1 VENNARSVNVMTNTF
16 IPELL
21 LLEDSSSP
29 GADVVVVAAVH
40 NILLPSEQH
49 AGLNMVTRSTAS
61 ASVG

>member
-1 VENNARSVNVMTNTF
+1 MENNARSVDVMTNTF
-16 IPELL
+16 ISELL
-21 LLEDSSSP
+21 LLEDSSSS
-29 GADVVVVAAVH
+29 GADVVVAAVH